1 MDLTPR
7 AQVRQQEL
15 DATRAVRRRAAV
27 AAATDLFA
35 QQGFHATAMAD
46 IARAAGVS
54 LKALYDS
61 FASKEAL
68 FEAVLADVGERF
80 AGLMEPPTAA
90 DDPAA
95 WLLDFVDRLVGL
107 LADNS
112 SALCLYSRGADGI
125 PEALRSKGV
134 NPFTGFMV
142 RLAEMLATVIRDV
155 QHVGSVDG
163 ADGADGIGPGGVDPD
178 VLARAVLNLVI
189 AEARHR
195 LEAGRPVRG
204 AGEDLK
210 PILAAA
216 LAAPD

>member
-1 MDLTPR
+1 MNVTPR

-27 AAATDLFA
+27 AAATELFA
-35 QQGFHATAMAD
+35 EQGFHATAMAD

-68 FEAVLADVGERF
+68 FEAVLADVTERF
-80 AGLMEPPTAA
+80 AGLMEPPTPAN
-90 DDPAA
+90 DPRT
-95 WLLDFVDRLVGL
+95 WLLDFVDRLAAL

-142 RLAEMLATVIRDV
+142 RLAEMLAAVIRDV
-155 QHVGSVDG
+155 QHDAG
-163 ADGADGIGPGGVDPD
+163 AGRVDPD

-210 PILAAA
+210 PILAAV

>member
-1 MDLTPR
+1 MNVTPR

-27 AAATDLFA
+27 AAATELFA
-35 QQGFHATAMAD
+35 QRGFHATAMAD

-54 LKALYDS
+54 LKTLYDS
-61 FASKEAL
+61 FASKEEL
-68 FEAVLADVGERF
+68 FEAVLADVAERF
-80 AGLMEPPTAA
+80 AGLMEPPAPA
-90 DDPAA
+90 DDPVA

-142 RLAEMLATVIRDV
+142 RLAEMLAAVIRDV
-155 QHVGSVDG
+155 HHG
-163 ADGADGIGPGGVDPD
+163 AGAGRVDPD
-178 VLARAVLNLVI
+178 VLARAILNLVI
-189 AEARHR
+189 AEARNR
-195 LEAGRPVRG
+195 LAVGRPVRG

-210 PILAAA
+210 PILAAV